1 VRPRQTRCYL
11 FELAKRNLLILS
23 MKRRVAIRAV
33 RFDPKPTLSSRYEKR
48 EFHRTDEKR
57 GSFEGAI
64 RIPLRALSFLSRNS
78 ILSPL
83 ESVDLDIEF
92 LAHTTTPKGW
102 PVLFNNLVFLRVP
115 RKSLNFHWFLFSIP
129 NTPNNHIQ
137 RRWGYRSH

>member
-1 VRPRQTRCYL
+1 
-11 FELAKRNLLILS
+11 

-102 PVLFNNLVFLRVP
+102 PALFNALALPSIPSN
-115 RKSLNFHWFLFSIP
+115 SLKFRPVVFSIP
-129 NTPNNHIQ
+129 TAPTNLLHSQRLIEASNNNKP
-137 RRWGYRSH
+137 